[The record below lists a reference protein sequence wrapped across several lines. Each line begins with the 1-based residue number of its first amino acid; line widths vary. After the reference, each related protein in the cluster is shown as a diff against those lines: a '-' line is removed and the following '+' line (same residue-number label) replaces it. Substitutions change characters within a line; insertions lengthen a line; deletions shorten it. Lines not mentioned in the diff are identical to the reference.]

1 MTKTEVHETKNIKQ
15 ETIIDSVR
23 RGRTIG
29 SSLKSLKTNYRN
41 MQEEIFEKAKNGEVT
56 AEDVANT
63 LNALK
68 NVETAERE
76 MQSFM
81 ETTKNYDDGK
91 LSEEDRNKIYH
102 YYKTGDFTQVELSN
116 IYNTNQPMI
125 SRIITEKEKE
135 LKNR

>member
-1 MTKTEVHETKNIKQ
+1 
-15 ETIIDSVR
+15 
-23 RGRTIG
+23 
-29 SSLKSLKTNYRN
+29 
-41 MQEEIFEKAKNGEVT
+41 
-56 AEDVANT
+56 
-63 LNALK
+63 
-68 NVETAERE
+68 

>member
-1 MTKTEVHETKNIKQ
+1 
-15 ETIIDSVR
+15 
-23 RGRTIG
+23 
-29 SSLKSLKTNYRN
+29 

-56 AEDVANT
+56 AEDVATT

-91 LSEEDRNKIYH
+91 LSGEDRNKIYY

>member
-1 MTKTEVHETKNIKQ
+1 MTKTEVNETKNIKQ

-81 ETTKNYDDGK
+81 ETTKN
-91 LSEEDRNKIYH
+91 
-102 YYKTGDFTQVELSN
+102 
-116 IYNTNQPMI
+116 
-125 SRIITEKEKE
+125 
-135 LKNR
+135 